1 MANLFDLSPEQQKEK
16 IKSIVNEAVKKNNEQ
31 IQLLEKE
38 KSSLKNQEEED
49 KYYMGLS
56 GDPEL
61 SIDYLGGS
69 IISLLSDILEG
80 FGEVTKRLKEDLAKN
95 PQRGGAPGEEE
106 ESAEQKIQKQADN
119 LNQLI
124 GEAQRQIEKLK
135 TDVVSS
141 KSLGP
146 GTMEGEF
153 KKGLG
158 KAKNMGIAAFKT
170 GVKWSEEFIND
181 MIDLSM
187 ELSGQGKILE
197 TPLDQ
202 LSPELNKKLLVIAG
216 VLKEL
221 STNPATREA
230 IREIAEAIGISII
243 EIMEQIK
250 PELDKVTDEA
260 IAMID
265 QVAEKSAR
273 GTMAT
278 GVSVAQAFLAEIP
291 WVGGIIDFFLAIGKG
306 FNSLMEV
313 AKTFSDKGGDL
324 AVKNAKLAKGTEES
338 LKAGID
344 RIETAVDKAKNTL
357 NEVQE
362 KKEIPTTGD
371 IKTSTTTTSVNKII
385 PEEQKKESLE
395 EDKTKVGGGKTEY
408 TPNKQIKNKI
418 QKAGKRLR
426 KTLKIFNKT
435 LPKMR
440 YSLKQNNKRNAK
452 KSQKNKKKYTRKHI
466 V

>member
-1 MANLFDLSPEQQKEK
+1 
-16 IKSIVNEAVKKNNEQ
+16 
-31 IQLLEKE
+31 
-38 KSSLKNQEEED
+38 
-49 KYYMGLS
+49 
-56 GDPEL
+56 
-61 SIDYLGGS
+61 
-69 IISLLSDILEG
+69 
-80 FGEVTKRLKEDLAKN
+80 
-95 PQRGGAPGEEE
+95 
-106 ESAEQKIQKQADN
+106 
-119 LNQLI
+119 
-124 GEAQRQIEKLK
+124 
-135 TDVVSS
+135 
-141 KSLGP
+141 
-146 GTMEGEF
+146 
-153 KKGLG
+153 
-158 KAKNMGIAAFKT
+158 
-170 GVKWSEEFIND
+170 
-181 MIDLSM
+181 
-187 ELSGQGKILE
+187 
-197 TPLDQ
+197 
-202 LSPELNKKLLVIAG
+202 
-216 VLKEL
+216 
-221 STNPATREA
+221 
-230 IREIAEAIGISII
+230 
-243 EIMEQIK
+243 MEQIK

-371 IKTSTTTTSVNKII
+371 IKTPTTSTSVNKMI
-385 PEEQKKESLE
+385 PEEQKKKSLE
-395 EDKTKVGGGKTEY
+395 EDRTKVGGGKTEY

-440 YSLKQNNKRNAK
+440 YSLKRNNKRNAK

>member
-16 IKSIVNEAVKKNNEQ
+16 IKSIVNEAVKNNNEQ

-56 GDPEL
+56 GDPKL

-69 IISLLSDILEG
+69 IINLLSDILDG
-80 FGEVTKRLKEDLAKN
+80 FGEATKRLKEDLAKN
-95 PQRGGAPGEEE
+95 PQTGGAFGD
-106 ESAEQKIQKQADN
+106 ESPAKQVDN
-119 LNQLI
+119 LNKLF
-124 GEAQRQIEKLK
+124 GELQRKLEKLK

-170 GVKWSEEFIND
+170 GVKWSEEFINY

-250 PELDKVTDEA
+250 PQFDEVTDEA
-260 IAMID
+260 IAMIN

-273 GTMAT
+273 GTMTT

-324 AVKNAKLAKGTEES
+324 AVKSAKLAKGAEES
-338 LKAGID
+338 VRAGID
-344 RIETAVDKAKNTL
+344 RIGTAANKATNTL

-362 KKEIPTTGD
+362 KKNIPTTYNLGQNGG
-371 IKTSTTTTSVNKII
+371 NKR
-385 PEEQKKESLE
+385 
-395 EDKTKVGGGKTEY
+395 EY

-426 KTLKIFNKT
+426 KTLKMFNKT

-452 KSQKNKKKYTRKHI
+452 KSQKK
-466 V
+466 

>member
-1 MANLFDLSPEQQKEK
+1 MA
-16 IKSIVNEAVKKNNEQ
+16 
-31 IQLLEKE
+31 
-38 KSSLKNQEEED
+38 
-49 KYYMGLS
+49 LS
-56 GDPEL
+56 GDPKL

-69 IISLLSDILEG
+69 IINLLSDILDG
-80 FGEVTKRLKEDLAKN
+80 FGEATKRLKEDLAKI
-95 PQRGGAPGEEE
+95 PQTGGASGEKE

-158 KAKNMGIAAFKT
+158 KAKNIGIAAFKT

-230 IREIAEAIGISII
+230 IREIAEAIGISMI

-313 AKTFSDKGGDL
+313 AKNFFRQK
-324 AVKNAKLAKGTEES
+324 
-338 LKAGID
+338 
-344 RIETAVDKAKNTL
+344 
-357 NEVQE
+357 EV
-362 KKEIPTTGD
+362 I
-371 IKTSTTTTSVNKII
+371 
-385 PEEQKKESLE
+385 
-395 EDKTKVGGGKTEY
+395 
-408 TPNKQIKNKI
+408 
-418 QKAGKRLR
+418 
-426 KTLKIFNKT
+426 
-435 LPKMR
+435 
-440 YSLKQNNKRNAK
+440 
-452 KSQKNKKKYTRKHI
+452 
-466 V
+466 

>member
-16 IKSIVNEAVKKNNEQ
+16 IKSIINEAVKKNNEQ

-38 KSSLKNQEEED
+38 KISLKNQEEED

-56 GDPEL
+56 GDPKL

-69 IISLLSDILEG
+69 IINLLSDILDG
-80 FGEVTKRLKEDLAKN
+80 FGEATKRLKEDLTKN
-95 PQRGGAPGEEE
+95 PQTGGASGDEE

-146 GTMEGEF
+146 GTMEEEF

-158 KAKNMGIAAFKT
+158 KAKNMGISAFKT

-371 IKTSTTTTSVNKII
+371 IKTPTTSTSVNKMI
-385 PEEQKKESLE
+385 PEEQKKKSLE
-395 EDKTKVGGGKTEY
+395 EDRTKVGGGKTEY

-440 YSLKQNNKRNAK
+440 YSLKRNNKRNAK

>member
-1 MANLFDLSPEQQKEK
+1 
-16 IKSIVNEAVKKNNEQ
+16 
-31 IQLLEKE
+31 
-38 KSSLKNQEEED
+38 
-49 KYYMGLS
+49 
-56 GDPEL
+56 
-61 SIDYLGGS
+61 
-69 IISLLSDILEG
+69 
-80 FGEVTKRLKEDLAKN
+80 
-95 PQRGGAPGEEE
+95 
-106 ESAEQKIQKQADN
+106 
-119 LNQLI
+119 
-124 GEAQRQIEKLK
+124 
-135 TDVVSS
+135 
-141 KSLGP
+141 
-146 GTMEGEF
+146 MEGEF

-230 IREIAEAIGISII
+230 IREIAEAIGISMI

-344 RIETAVDKAKNTL
+344 RIETAVNKAKNTL

-362 KKEIPTTGD
+362 KKEIPTTED
-371 IKTSTTTTSVNKII
+371 IKTNVKEKT
-385 PEEQKKESLE
+385 PEERDQEANESLSK
-395 EDKTKVGGGKTEY
+395 DSTKVGGSRKSEY

-426 KTLKIFNKT
+426 NTLKMFNKT

>member
-95 PQRGGAPGEEE
+95 PQRGGALGGEE

-230 IREIAEAIGISII
+230 IREIAEAIGISMI

-344 RIETAVDKAKNTL
+344 RIETAVNKAKNTL

-362 KKEIPTTGD
+362 KKEISTTED
-371 IKTSTTTTSVNKII
+371 IKTNVKEKT
-385 PEEQKKESLE
+385 PEERDQEANESLSK
-395 EDKTKVGGGKTEY
+395 DSTKVGGSRKSEY

-426 KTLKIFNKT
+426 KTLKMFNKT

>member
-95 PQRGGAPGEEE
+95 PQRGGGEE

-124 GEAQRQIEKLK
+124 GEAQRQIKKLE
-135 TDVVSS
+135 TVLVSS

-230 IREIAEAIGISII
+230 IREIAEAIGISMI

-313 AKTFSDKGGDL
+313 TKTFSDKGGDL

-344 RIETAVDKAKNTL
+344 RIETAVNKAKNTL

-362 KKEIPTTGD
+362 KKEIPTTED
-371 IKTSTTTTSVNKII
+371 IKTNVKEKT
-385 PEEQKKESLE
+385 PEEKEIPTTG
-395 EDKTKVGGGKTEY
+395 DIKTKVGGSRKSEY

-426 KTLKIFNKT
+426 KTLKMFNKT